1 MARTVQ
7 CIKLGKAADGLDFPP
22 YPGELGKRGGAR
34 AYLHEVL
41 AAVLLDDASIVC
53 RRGRHRLRRQD
64 QPTGQHTWR
73 VGSVR
78 RCIIERM
85 KGPSATAPVARS
97 QGSAVRDA
105 RRHRKDPHLRYSVR
119 EVAEQ
124 DADRIADKGHAA
136 GPSGGEFAHGNE
148 PRRLQFMAHT
158 FDGAGSRIVPP
169 PFGHARR
176 STHYHGEP
184 HRIAERPRRSKV
196 GRHRLP
202 RAADQ
207 NQQVCGTRA
216 RAFARVGE
224 PCALRPPQTHGDG
237 PGPPKTAPHGRGTG
251 TLKSDCRGVGWP
263 ASPPAPSSPSRMT
276 FFKKKNNS
284 TPAMPGFRREALDRK
299 GAGWVSVAY
308 LIERNVELAKAR
320 LEAPLAALDVGHGDS
335 REDL

>member
-1 MARTVQ
+1 M
-7 CIKLGKAADGLDFPP
+7 
-22 YPGELGKRGGAR
+22 
-34 AYLHEVL
+34 
-41 AAVLLDDASIVC
+41 LLDDASIVC

-124 DADRIADKGHAA
+124 DADSIADKGHAA

-224 PCALRPPQTHGDG
+224 PCAQRRTQTHGDG

-251 TLKSDCRGVGWP
+251 TLKSDCRGVGRP
-263 ASPPAPSSPSRMT
+263 ASPPSPSSPSRMT
-276 FFKKKNNS
+276 FFKKKKNS

-299 GAGWVSVAY
+299 GEGWVSVAY